1 MTPTPKNIVLKGD
14 PIRKERIANE
24 ALTPGELLD
33 IDADSELIPHGTAG
47 GNATPLFCVEAEQI
61 GEGIDDDYSAGDQ
74 TQYVVGRPGD
84 EIYAFLKA
92 GENVADG
99 DELESDGAGALQ
111 AHTPQAV
118 DEGGTATYTIYA
130 RGIVARAIEDKD
142 NSAGTARVRIKV
154 EVA

>member
-1 MTPTPKNIVLKGD
+1 MAPKTIVLKGD
-14 PIRKERIANE
+14 PIRKERQAAE

-33 IDADSELIPHGTAG
+33 VDASSKLIPHGNAG
-47 GNATPLFCVEAEQI
+47 QNAAAIFCLEEDFV
-61 GEGIDDDYSAGDQ
+61 GDDIDTDYAADD
-74 TQYVVGRPGD
+74 TVQYGFFRQGD
-84 EIYAFLKA
+84 EVYAWLAA

-130 RGIVARAIEDKD
+130 NAIVARAIEDKD
-142 NSAGTARVRIKV
+142 NSGGTTRVRVKV
-154 EVA
+154 EIV